1 MILSTT
7 VVPPGC
13 TGVSRSSTVMIHEE
27 SWRFWNLD
35 DNAMTSLNC
44 LNLSGKSCLIV
55 DVA

>member
-1 MILSTT
+1 MNLSTT

-27 SWRFWNLD
+27 SWRFWNLED
-35 DNAMTSLNC
+35 SAMTSLNS
-44 LNLSGKSCLIV
+44 LNLLGKSCWIV